1 MKQTLAFSKSFG
13 IDIPVMSGPNFSL
26 VAKIGVLTTNNE
38 PALRAALEK
47 DLNSS
52 FERDRMMAQGVLD
65 AINEFSLV
73 VEV

>member
-1 MKQTLAFSKSFG
+1 MKQTIAFSKSFG

-26 VAKIGVLTTNNE
+26 VAKNGVLTTNNE
-38 PALRAALEK
+38 PALRAALEL

-52 FERDRMMAQGVLD
+52 FERDRVMAQGVID

>member
-26 VAKIGVLTTNNE
+26 VAKNGVLTTNNE
-38 PALRAALEK
+38 SALRAALEL

-52 FERDRMMAQGVLD
+52 FERDRTMAQGVID

>member
-1 MKQTLAFSKSFG
+1 MKQTIAFSKSFG
-13 IDIPVMSGPNFSL
+13 IDIPVMSGSNFSL
-26 VAKIGVLTTNNE
+26 VAKNGVLTTNNE
-38 PALRAALEK
+38 PALRAALEL

-52 FERDRMMAQGVLD
+52 FERDRMMAQGVID